1 MVAATIHTDPQN
13 FEAFIASYLD
23 DMRHEL
29 IDAELIDLETS
40 GLHVRAASPVKQ
52 PVSDSIHRKVAID
65 QLDF

>member
-1 MVAATIHTDPQN
+1 MVAATIHPDLLN

-23 DMRHEL
+23 DTRHEL

-40 GLHVRAASPVKQ
+40 GLRVRAAAPVKQ
-52 PVSDSIHRKVAID
+52 QVADSIHRKVAID